1 MLRISGLRRRIF
13 FTRDRLEL
21 CAGLA
26 CCLASPLAG
35 AQAVLP
41 SWDFEPG
48 VRLGL
53 FYEDNVRLSVRNPES
68 SPGGIAEAY
77 GLLSRSTEAS
87 DLSVR
92 AGAISRY
99 YVDVSELDTTDGS
112 LEAAWAYRT
121 ERSEFGLGASF
132 LYDSTLTSEEE
143 TTGLVQDRK
152 RRKRFEIAPTWQYNV
167 SERARLGANFS
178 FVDVS
183 YEDVPQIVL
192 TDYQFASLGLT
203 GEYDLTERTDLV
215 GRLTFEQY
223 DPEAQVFG
231 RTQSSG
237 AEAGFNYQISER
249 TTLTALGGVRYA
261 ETDSGIPGQEDDSST
276 GPIFEVELQRD
287 YEPGSIG
294 IVIGRSLLP
303 SGRGRLL
310 DTTRAVLTV
319 SRPVTERLT
328 GRLRVLGVRNRNEAG
343 GATFNDRDYLLI
355 APGVRWQLGQSTWLD
370 LSYRYRTQDRE
381 NVGSAESNGLFLGF
395 THDWAAR

>member
-26 CCLASPLAG
+26 CCLASPLSG

-152 RRKRFEIAPTWQYNV
+152 RRKRFEIAPTWQYDV
-167 SERARLGANFS
+167 SERSRLGANFS

-183 YEDVPQIVL
+183 YEDVAQIVL
-192 TDYQFASLGLT
+192 TDYQFARLGLD
-203 GEYDLTERTDLV
+203 GEYDLTERAALV
-215 GRLTFEQY
+215 GRLGFDRY
-223 DPEAQVFG
+223 DPEEQAFG
-231 RTQSSG
+231 RTESYG
-237 AEAGFNYQISER
+237 AEAGVSYELSER
-249 TTLTALGGVRYA
+249 TTLTALGGVRSA
-261 ETDSGIPGQEDDSST
+261 NTDSGIPGRGDDSST
-276 GPIFEVELQRD
+276 GPIFEVGFERD
-287 YEPGSIG
+287 YEPGSIRL
-294 IVIGRSLLP
+294 VIGRSLLP
-303 SGRGRLL
+303 SGRGELL
-310 DTTRAVLTV
+310 DTTRAALTV

-328 GRLRVLGVRNRNEAG
+328 ASLRAVGVRNRNADEASS
-343 GATFNDRDYLLI
+343 FNDRDYLSISPSL
-355 APGVRWQLGQSTWLD
+355 RWQLGQSTWLD
-370 LSYRYRTQDRE
+370 LSYRYRNQDRD
-381 NVGSAESNGLFLGF
+381 NVGSADANAVFLGF
-395 THDWAAR
+395 GHDWAAR